1 MIATRHVI
9 PSLQIRFHFGFAL
22 NLVLIKVQG
31 FSVYIIFMSSFVR
44 IFVKNSKLKYI
55 VIVNEYNRSRSLVAD
70 NAASGFGFNYIYTP
84 SHLLYVSTI
93 NGCVWIVCVCGS
105 KQVRRQATNAEL
117 HVVFRNIF
125 LPIDTLWSQQK
136 GNCHLPNS
144 FSIFFNLLLLVTS
157 RGVHRIRTPL
167 RLYIHPPMITTA
179 QHPNLYQFNSIQ
191 ATYLLATLLLRPTG
205 RTDKV
210 LRQSSMGLNQVESRL
225 PLGFRFFPN
234 DEELVCHYLCKKIN
248 KERVCEGTLV
258 EVDLHTCEP
267 WELPGQYLRSNIS
280 LHVHFIYL
288 SCPADLAKLSATEWY
303 FFSFRD
309 RKYSTGSRTN
319 RATKTG
325 YWKATGKDR
334 SVYDPMTHALVGMR
348 KTLVFYHGR
357 APNGIKTSWVM
368 HEFRMET
375 LHMPPKVSLVSVTI
389 HKWNFTPSIHQFN

>member
-1 MIATRHVI
+1 
-9 PSLQIRFHFGFAL
+9 
-22 NLVLIKVQG
+22 
-31 FSVYIIFMSSFVR
+31 
-44 IFVKNSKLKYI
+44 
-55 VIVNEYNRSRSLVAD
+55 
-70 NAASGFGFNYIYTP
+70 
-84 SHLLYVSTI
+84 
-93 NGCVWIVCVCGS
+93 
-105 KQVRRQATNAEL
+105 
-117 HVVFRNIF
+117 
-125 LPIDTLWSQQK
+125 
-136 GNCHLPNS
+136 
-144 FSIFFNLLLLVTS
+144 
-157 RGVHRIRTPL
+157 
-167 RLYIHPPMITTA
+167 MITTA

-191 ATYLLATLLLRPTG
+191 ATYLLATLLLGPTG

-375 LHMPPKVSLVSVTI
+375 LHMPPKEDWVLCRVFSKRKEEIPSFQVLDSCTSSSVMESSSFMDAVPTTMPTMAGY
-389 HKWNFTPSIHQFN
+389 NEHQFATMFTTNFPIQQQQEEENNIILNDINNKSLMNLEITPQYNEYNGLLLGDQDMTSLF